1 MAHHHLII
9 SVFFFF
15 LGLCIGSFINVCI
28 WRMPRGEKLF
38 FSRSYCPKCKNKIR
52 WYDNIPLLSY
62 VILRGRCRWCKGNI
76 SIQYPLI
83 EFVTGAIF
91 LLGYLEFGLGIGLL
105 IFLLLSVVLVIVSGI
120 DFYHRIIFNVCSYG
134 LIITGL
140 LSSIFNPLLPERDL
154 FLFDLL
160 SDIISSSP
168 PLMMTIRRVS
178 VSLMGVAIGG
188 GVLLLIGV
196 IGERI
201 LGKEA
206 MGGGDI
212 KLMAGIGAFVGPGK
226 IIWILFLSSLLGAIA
241 GGIMRLIGKN
251 KKWQPIPFGP
261 FISLGSIL
269 TILFGNEII
278 AFYYKLIYTQIL
290 P

>member
-1 MAHHHLII
+1 M
-9 SVFFFF
+9 
-15 LGLCIGSFINVCI
+15 GSFINVCI
-28 WRMPRGEKLF
+28 WRMPRNEKLF
-38 FSRSYCPKCKNKIR
+38 FTRSYCPKCGNKIK

-62 VILRGRCRWCKGNI
+62 IILKGRCRWCKKNI

-83 EFVTGAIF
+83 EFLVGALF
-91 LLGYLEFGLGIGLL
+91 LVGYLRFGLGLEL
-105 IFLLLSVVLVIVSGI
+105 FIFLFLVVILIIVSGI
-120 DFYHRIIFNVCSYG
+120 DFYHQIIFNFFSYG

-140 LSSIFNPLLPERDL
+140 LSSIFNPLLQGYNA

-160 SDIISSSP
+160 SDIISGSP
-168 PLMMTIRRVS
+168 FLMVAIRRIA

-212 KLMAGIGAFVGPGK
+212 KLMAGIGAFVGPVR

-269 TILFGNEII
+269 IVLFGNYIRYL
-278 AFYYKLIYTQIL
+278 YYNLIFISIMH
-290 P
+290 